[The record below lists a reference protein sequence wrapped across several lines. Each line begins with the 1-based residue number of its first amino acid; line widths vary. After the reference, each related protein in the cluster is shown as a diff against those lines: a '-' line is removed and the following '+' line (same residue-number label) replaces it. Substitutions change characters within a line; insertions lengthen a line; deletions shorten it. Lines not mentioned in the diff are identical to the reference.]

1 MGQRERASLCPFL
14 RPPVGAP
21 APGASMRRVVL
32 ATVALLLVLPAV
44 DCGGGGP
51 VTILFTGDDRGW
63 LTPAG

>member
-1 MGQRERASLCPFL
+1 
-14 RPPVGAP
+14 
-21 APGASMRRVVL
+21 MRIAVAAIL
-32 ATVALLLVLPAV
+32 ALLVVLPAA